1 MENSKI
7 ELLLQSMTIEEK
19 LAQMTQLSAMFLGTE
34 QNMDLTGPLTEL
46 NITEEN
52 LTNIG
57 STLTISVQKKLW
69 RFKNVI
75 WKKTDIIF
83 LFCLWLMLFM
93 GIKLYFRFHWP

>member
-1 MENSKI
+1 
-7 ELLLQSMTIEEK
+7 
-19 LAQMTQLSAMFLGTE
+19 
-34 QNMDLTGPLTEL
+34 MDLTGPLTEL

-57 STLTISVQKKLW
+57 STLNYFGAEKTMALQK
-69 RFKNVI
+69 RYMG
-75 WKKTDIIF
+75 KKTDIIF

>member
-57 STLTISVQKKLW
+57 STLNYFGAEKTMALQK
-69 RFKNVI
+69 RY
-75 WKKTDIIF
+75 
-83 LFCLWLMLFM
+83 M
-93 GIKLYFRFHWP
+93 